1 MTILLVDDELDY
13 RLLIRTVLMSR
24 GCDVILAENGLE
36 ALEKI
41 KGMNVDLVITDIY
54 MPVMDGI
61 KMSRGLRA
69 MPEFA
74 MVPILYLSGY
84 DDQHTLDAVKD
95 PRYEAFLRK
104 GAPLE
109 ELVKWIDYLTTPL
122 EKRPKSLPKGTQTRT
137 SLGPRDRSR
146 TYTNFPI
153 L

>member
-13 RLLIRTVLMSR
+13 RLLIRTVLMSK
-24 GCDVILAENGLE
+24 GWEVILGENGQE

-41 KGMNVDLVITDIY
+41 RGHAVDLVVTDIY

-61 KMSRGLRA
+61 KMSRAIREI
-69 MPEFA
+69 PEFA
-74 MVPILYLSGY
+74 TVPILYLSGY
-84 DDQHTLDAVKD
+84 DDQHTLQAVKD
-95 PRYEAFLRK
+95 PRYEGFLRK

-109 ELVKWIDYLTTPL
+109 ELVVWIDYLTTPV
-122 EKRPKSLPKGTQTRT
+122 EKRPKALPKGTQTRT
-137 SLGPRDRSR
+137 GLRPRDGSR